1 MPSSSLVA
9 GRLGDDD
16 SWSRQQGAAVSDDVL
31 SEPCHCS
38 SFVSSTAAML
48 LELFVIDRHDG
59 CWVGATMVVVPGAT
73 WCSMK
78 HHGGA
83 SACSGFLSAGCFAEV
98 VGASSS
104 LGHKRAAGM
113 VDSGVSLHRRWTCSF
128 LDHKRAAGMVDS
140 SVSLHRRW
148 T

>member
-48 LELFVIDRHDG
+48 LELFVIDRHNRKL
-59 CWVGATMVVVPGAT
+59 WLRQQPNAFPTAKT
-73 WCSMK
+73 
-78 HHGGA
+78 
-83 SACSGFLSAGCFAEV
+83 
-98 VGASSS
+98 
-104 LGHKRAAGM
+104 
-113 VDSGVSLHRRWTCSF
+113 
-128 LDHKRAAGMVDS
+128 
-140 SVSLHRRW
+140 
-148 T
+148 